1 MLDSL
6 YNAIFRPAEAR
17 RSAQATL
24 AIALL
29 IIIILALN
37 AAGATHSGV
46 GGLIGFI
53 ILFLLAG
60 GLGWYWFS
68 ASINLIA
75 QLLGGQGDGSA
86 TMQATVQALW
96 PLLLAGP
103 AAASTGWSVGLG
115 ALFSLAINVGILITL
130 VSAIRRTH
138 QLSWVLATLSLL
150 ITLSL
155 SFLALFGLFLWPL
168 MIVLGT

>member
-6 YNAIFRPAEAR
+6 YTAIFRPAEGR
-17 RSAQATL
+17 RSPQTTL

-29 IIIILALN
+29 VIIILALN
-37 AAGATHSGV
+37 AAGSVHSGM
-46 GGLIGFI
+46 GGLISFI

-60 GLGWYWFS
+60 GLGLYWLS

-75 QLLGGQGDGSA
+75 QLLGGQGDGS
-86 TMQATVQALW
+86 TTLQATVQALW
-96 PLLLAGP
+96 PLLLVGP
-103 AAASTGWSVGLG
+103 EAAAAHWSVGLG
-115 ALFSLAINVGILITL
+115 ALFFLAINIGILTTL

-138 QLSWVLATLSLL
+138 QLSWVLATLCLL

-168 MIVLGT
+168 MIILGT